1 VAFWQFTVYL
11 RLLFAEQNT
20 STFLLTLIVFL
31 SCMENFQIIIFLLA
45 VLISLS
51 ALMERIKIPQPIV
64 LVVAGLLIGFIPSLP
79 DLALDPEIIFL
90 IFLPP
95 LLFDAAAQTSWH
107 DFKADIRPIS
117 ALAISLVFFTTLAVA
132 ATAHYLVPHFGW
144 PLAFLLGAIIS
155 PTDAVAASGI
165 IRGLNLNRRV
175 MTILEGESLVNDA
188 SALIAY
194 RHALTAVLTGN
205 FIFWEASIQFL
216 IVAGGGILIGIIVG
230 YILVFVHKKITN
242 NPLVETGMSLL
253 TPFLAYISA
262 EEAHVSGILSVV
274 TAGLII
280 SWRSPEIFSYQ
291 TRMRTR
297 VIWDTIVFMLNGFV
311 FILIG
316 LQLPGILKQVV
327 DYTARELIGYGMVIS
342 LVTILVRILWVFAGA
357 YATRMFRHKKNPE
370 DGTNNDQE
378 PIPWKNILIIAWTG
392 TRGVLSLAAA
402 LALPL
407 VLDTGKSF
415 PQRHLILFLAFVVI
429 FVTLVVQG
437 LSLPWLIRILNIK
450 PDTITESKEQKELE
464 LHIVNS
470 TMHYIDR
477 ELPIKL
483 EADAKNLLKNKYNT
497 RADKLVKEIRIHE
510 RNQTKNKP
518 APVAELTPVLS
529 AQLEIGK
536 FQRELLI
543 KLHKEGTF
551 SDVAIKEVQRS
562 MDIDDM
568 KLNQLLPKDD
578 ENQPPL

>member
-1 VAFWQFTVYL
+1 
-11 RLLFAEQNT
+11 
-20 STFLLTLIVFL
+20 
-31 SCMENFQIIIFLLA
+31 MENFQVIIFLLA

-51 ALMERIKIPQPIV
+51 ALLERISIPQPIL
-64 LVVAGLLIGFIPSLP
+64 LVVAGLLIGFIPALP
-79 DLALDPEIIFL
+79 DLALDPDIIFL

-95 LLFDAAAQTSWH
+95 LLFDAASQTSWH

-117 ALAISLVFFTTLAVA
+117 SLAVSLVFFTTLAVA
-132 ATAHYLVPHFGW
+132 ITAHYLVPHFGW

-165 IRGLNLNRRV
+165 IKGLNLNRRV

-194 RHALTAVLTGN
+194 RFALLAVLTGN
-205 FIFWEASIQFL
+205 FVLWEAGLRFL
-216 IVAGGGILIGIIVG
+216 LVAGGGIVAGIVVG
-230 YILVFVHKKITN
+230 YTLVFVHKKITN
-242 NPLVETGMSLL
+242 NPLVETGLSLL
-253 TPFLAYISA
+253 TPYIAYIAA
-262 EEAHVSGILSVV
+262 EEIKVSGILAVV

-297 VIWDTIVFMLNGFV
+297 VIWDTLVFMLNGFV

-327 DYTARELIGYGMVIS
+327 NYSTRELIGYGIVIS
-342 LVTILVRILWVFAGA
+342 VVTISVRIIWVFAGA
-357 YATRMFRHKKNPE
+357 YATKMFHRKKSSPNE
-370 DGTNNDQE
+370 KDANETE
-378 PIPWKNILIIAWTG
+378 PVPWKNVLIIAWTG
-392 TRGVLSLAAA
+392 TRGVLSLATA

-407 VLDTGKSF
+407 VLNTGKTF

-437 LSLPWLIRILNIK
+437 LSLPLLIKVLKIK
-450 PDTITESKEQKELE
+450 PDKNETKEQKELQ
-464 LHIVNS
+464 LHIIQS
-470 TMHYIDR
+470 TMHYIDS
-477 ELPIKL
+477 ELPVRL
-483 EADAKNLLKNKYNT
+483 NPDTKNQLKNKYNT
-497 RADKLVKEIRIHE
+497 RADKLAKEIRIHK
-510 RNQTKNKP
+510 RNETKDVQAP
-518 APVAELTPVLS
+518 ATIVTPLLH
-529 AQLEIGK
+529 AQIEIGK

-551 SDVAIKEVQRS
+551 SDVAIKEVQRD

-568 KLNQLLPKDD
+568 KLNQQLPKEE
-578 ENQPPL
+578 ENQTLV

>member
-1 VAFWQFTVYL
+1 
-11 RLLFAEQNT
+11 
-20 STFLLTLIVFL
+20 
-31 SCMENFQIIIFLLA
+31 MENFQIIIFLLA

-51 ALMERIKIPQPIV
+51 AIVERIKIPQPIL
-64 LVVAGLLIGFIPSLP
+64 LVVAGLLIGFIPALP
-79 DLALDPEIIFL
+79 DLSLDPDIIFL

-95 LLFDAAAQTSWH
+95 LLFDAASQTSWH

-117 ALAISLVFFTTLAVA
+117 ALAISLVFFTTMSVA

-165 IRGLNLNRRV
+165 IKGLNLNRRV

-194 RHALTAVLTGN
+194 RYALTAVLTGS
-205 FIFWEASIQFL
+205 FVLWDAGLHFL
-216 IVAGGGILIGIIVG
+216 LVAGGGILAGIVVG
-230 YILVFVHKKITN
+230 YILVFVHKKITA
-242 NPLVETGMSLL
+242 NPLVETGLSLL
-253 TPFLAYISA
+253 TPYLAYIAA
-262 EEAHVSGILSVV
+262 EEVHVSGILSVV

-316 LQLPGILKQVV
+316 LQLPAILKQVV
-327 DYTARELIGYGMVIS
+327 DYSAKQLIGYGIIIS
-342 LVTILVRILWVFAGA
+342 FVTILVRILWVFAGA
-357 YATRMFRHKKNPE
+357 YATKMFHPKNNSPDDTKGE
-370 DGTNNDQE
+370 TE
-378 PIPWKNILIIAWTG
+378 TVPWKNVLIIAWTG
-392 TRGVLSLAAA
+392 TRGVLSLATA

-407 VLDTGKSF
+407 FLHTGKVF

-437 LSLPWLIRILNIK
+437 LSLPLLIRMLNIK
-450 PDTITESKEQKELE
+450 PDTNENKEQKELQ
-464 LHIVNS
+464 LYMANS
-470 TMHYIDR
+470 TLHFIDK
-477 ELPIKL
+477 EIPLHL
-483 EADAKNLLKNKYNT
+483 EDAVKKQLKNKYNAH
-497 RADKLVKEIRIHE
+497 ADKLIKEIRIHK
-510 RNQTKNKP
+510 RNENKKKP
-518 APVAELTPVLS
+518 IPVTEITPILL
-529 AQLEIGK
+529 AQVEIGR

-551 SDVAIKEVQRS
+551 SDVAIKEVQRD
-562 MDIDDM
+562 MDIDDL
-568 KLNQLLPKDD
+568 KLNRLLPKEE
-578 ENQPPL
+578 ENNTPE

>member
-1 VAFWQFTVYL
+1 
-11 RLLFAEQNT
+11 
-20 STFLLTLIVFL
+20 
-31 SCMENFQIIIFLLA
+31 MENFQIIIFLLA

-51 ALMERIKIPQPIV
+51 AMGERVKIPQPIL
-64 LVVAGLLIGFIPSLP
+64 LVVAGLLIGFIPFLP
-79 DLALDPEIIFL
+79 DLALDPNIIFL

-117 ALAISLVFFTTLAVA
+117 ALAVSLVFFTTVAVA
-132 ATAHYLVPHFGW
+132 VTAHYLVPHFGW

-165 IRGLNLNRRV
+165 IKGLNLNRRV

-205 FIFWEASIQFL
+205 FIFWEVGLQFL
-216 IVAGGGILIGIIVG
+216 LVASGGILAGIVVG
-230 YILVFVHKKITN
+230 YILVFVHKQITN
-242 NPLVETGMSLL
+242 NALVETGMSLL
-253 TPFLAYISA
+253 TPYLAYIAA
-262 EEAHVSGILSVV
+262 EEIHVSGILSVV

-327 DYTARELIGYGMVIS
+327 NYSTKELIGYGVVIS
-342 LVTILVRILWVFAGA
+342 LVTIVVRILWVFAGA
-357 YATRMFRHKKNPE
+357 YVTKMFHPKKTDE
-370 DGTNNDQE
+370 DGSAEPE
-378 PIPWKNILIIAWTG
+378 PIPWKNILVIAWTG
-392 TRGVLSLAAA
+392 TRGVLSLATA

-407 VLDTGKSF
+407 VLRTGKAF
-415 PQRHLILFLAFVVI
+415 PQRHMILFLAFVVI

-437 LSLPWLIRILNIK
+437 LSLPLLIRMLNIK
-450 PDTITESKEQKELE
+450 PDTNEDKEQKELQ
-464 LHIVNS
+464 LHILQS
-470 TMHYIDR
+470 TIHFIDK
-477 ELPIKL
+477 ELPVRL
-483 EADAKNLLKNKYNT
+483 DADAKEQLKNKYNV
-497 RADKLVKEIRIHE
+497 RADKLAKEIRIHK
-510 RNQTKNKP
+510 RNENKENP
-518 APVAELTPVLS
+518 VPVAIVTPLLN
-529 AQLEIGK
+529 AQVEIGK

-543 KLHKEGTF
+543 KIHKEGAF
-551 SDVAIKEVQRS
+551 SDVAIKEVQRD
-562 MDIDDM
+562 MDIDDL
-568 KLNQLLPKDD
+568 KLNQQLPKED
-578 ENQPPL
+578 ETQPPL

>member
-1 VAFWQFTVYL
+1 
-11 RLLFAEQNT
+11 
-20 STFLLTLIVFL
+20 
-31 SCMENFQIIIFLLA
+31 MENFQIIIFLLA

-51 ALMERIKIPQPIV
+51 ALIERIRIPQPIL

-79 DLALDPEIIFL
+79 DLALDPDIIFL

-95 LLFDAAAQTSWH
+95 LLFDAASQTSWH

-117 ALAISLVFFTTLAVA
+117 ALAVSLVFFTTFAVA

-165 IRGLNLNRRV
+165 IKGLNLNKRV

-194 RHALTAVLTGN
+194 RYALAAVLTGN
-205 FIFWEASIQFL
+205 FILWKAGLQFL
-216 IVAGGGILIGIIVG
+216 LVAGGGILAGIIVG
-230 YILVFVHKKITN
+230 YILVFVHKQVTN
-242 NPLVETGMSLL
+242 NSLVETGMSLL
-253 TPFLAYISA
+253 TPYLAYIAA
-262 EEAHVSGILSVV
+262 EEMHVSGILSVV

-316 LQLPGILKQVV
+316 LQLPAILKQVV
-327 DYTARELIGYGMVIS
+327 NYSTRELVGYGVVIS
-342 LVTILVRILWVFAGA
+342 LVTILVRVLWVFAGA
-357 YATRMFRHKKNPE
+357 YVTKMFRSKKITEE
-370 DGTNNDQE
+370 DANAEAE

-407 VLDTGKSF
+407 LLNTGKSF

-437 LSLPWLIRILNIK
+437 LSLPWLIRILHIK
-450 PDTITESKEQKELE
+450 PDTSESKEQKELQ
-464 LHIVNS
+464 LHILQS
-470 TMHYIDR
+470 TIHFIDTD
-477 ELPIKL
+477 LPIRL
-483 EADAKNLLKNKYNT
+483 DADAKKQLKNKYNT
-497 RADKLVKEIRIHE
+497 LADKLSKEIRIHQRYE
-510 RNQTKNKP
+510 NKDIP
-518 APVAELTPVLS
+518 APLPTVTPSLN
-529 AQLEIGK
+529 AQIEIGK

-543 KLHKEGTF
+543 KIHKEGAF
-551 SDVAIKEVQRS
+551 SDVAIKEVQRD
-562 MDIDDM
+562 MDIDDL
-568 KLNQLLPKDD
+568 KLNQLLPKED
-578 ENQPPL
+578 ETLPPL

>member
-1 VAFWQFTVYL
+1 
-11 RLLFAEQNT
+11 
-20 STFLLTLIVFL
+20 
-31 SCMENFQIIIFLLA
+31 MENFQVIIFLLA

-51 ALMERIKIPQPIV
+51 ALGERVKIPQPIL
-64 LVVAGLLIGFIPSLP
+64 LVVAGLVIGFIPFLP
-79 DLALDPEIIFL
+79 DLELDPDIIFL

-117 ALAISLVFFTTLAVA
+117 ALAVSLVFFTTCAVA
-132 ATAHYLVPHFGW
+132 VTAHYLVPHFGW

-155 PTDAVAASGI
+155 PTDAVAASSI
-165 IRGLNLNRRV
+165 IKGLNLNRRV

-205 FIFWEASIQFL
+205 FIFWQVGLQFL
-216 IVAGGGILIGIIVG
+216 LVASGGILVGIVVG
-230 YILVFVHKKITN
+230 YILVFVHKQITN
-242 NPLVETGMSLL
+242 NALVETGMSLL
-253 TPFLAYISA
+253 TPYLAYVAA
-262 EEAHVSGILSVV
+262 EEIHVSGILSVV

-280 SWRSPEIFSYQ
+280 SWRSPEIFTYQ

-316 LQLPGILKQVV
+316 LQLPGILRQVV
-327 DYTARELIGYGMVIS
+327 NYSTKELIGYGVVIS
-342 LVTILVRILWVFAGA
+342 LVTILDRILWVFAGA
-357 YATRMFRHKKNPE
+357 YVTNMFHPKKNDEETAPAE
-370 DGTNNDQE
+370 AE

-407 VLDTGKSF
+407 VLRTGKAF
-415 PQRHLILFLAFVVI
+415 PQRHMILFLAFVVI

-437 LSLPWLIRILNIK
+437 LSLPWLIRVLNIK
-450 PDTITESKEQKELE
+450 PDTNESKEQKELQ
-464 LHIVNS
+464 LHILQS
-470 TMHYIDR
+470 TIHFIDR
-477 ELPIKL
+477 DLPVRL
-483 EADAKNLLKNKYNT
+483 DHDAKEQLKNKYNA
-497 RADKLVKEIRIHE
+497 RADKLSKEIRIQK
-510 RNQTKNKP
+510 RNENKNN
-518 APVAELTPVLS
+518 PVPIEVITPILN

-543 KLHKEGTF
+543 KIHKEGAY
-551 SDVAIKEVQRS
+551 SDVAIKEVQRD
-562 MDIDDM
+562 MDIDDL
-568 KLNQLLPKDD
+568 KLNQLLPKED
-578 ENQPPL
+578 ETQSPL